1 MCNNV
6 KEGKCGVGCISRKK
20 ENKLFEKDPFVVKL
34 GR

>member
-6 KEGKCGVGCISRKK
+6 KEGKWEFGCISRKK
-20 ENKLFEKDPFVVKL
+20 QNKLFEQDPFVVKL